1 MKVTMNRMNHEVIVG
16 DLTPESEIKLKIG
29 KEELVD
35 AADEEGMAYFKCDK
49 LIPGNLRKEAVFIV
63 GNMEYIF
70 EIRMT
75 KLVPKHIVEVR
86 KEK

>member
-1 MKVTMNRMNHEVIVG
+1 MKVTMNRMNHEIIVG
-16 DLTPESEIKLKIG
+16 DVEPETEIKLKVG
-29 KEELVD
+29 KNELIESS
-35 AADEEGMAYFKCDK
+35 DEEGMAYFKGDK
-49 LIPGNLRKEAVFIV
+49 IVPGNLRKEAVFII